1 MQASNDLLIL
11 DQYENDLPFLIKT
24 PISIAIAIGMV
35 VLPSVSNIPLVGS
48 VLLAVIAMVACGCLR
63 PAEIQKSIRLDVILL
78 LGSLS
83 CFSVAMKETKLDQL
97 IVENMKFVIDGMPL
111 YFALVVIFVST
122 VILTQFISNAAS
134 VALILPVA
142 IKFSS
147 ENLNV
152 LPISASALIM
162 LVLFGASQSFLT
174 PMGYQTNLMVY
185 GPGRYRF
192 FDIAKYG
199 AGLTLIMSFTVPAL
213 IILNYG

>member
-1 MQASNDLLIL
+1 MSNMQAIVAGTKISAEALGMEKDIGTLEKGKLADLIAVNLNFVL
-11 DQYENDLPFLIKT
+11 DGL
-24 PISIAIAIGMV
+24 
-35 VLPSVSNIPLVGS
+35 
-48 VLLAVIAMVACGCLR
+48 
-63 PAEIQKSIRLDVILL
+63 
-78 LGSLS
+78 
-83 CFSVAMKETKLDQL
+83 
-97 IVENMKFVIDGMPL
+97 PL

-142 IKFSS
+142 IQFS
-147 ENLNV
+147 NV
-152 LPISASALIM
+152 LGISPTALIM

-199 AGLTLIMSFTVPAL
+199 AGLTLSL
-213 IILNYG
+213 IHISEPTRRYAIGEARVGF